1 MLRRLFSITMLAAL
15 LLWAVGCS
23 ENSTGTEDVTEN
35 LNLNDPTGG
44 YLATSES
51 PGFGDS
57 DLLAEANDNDEYDD
71 PMLSSLGADTLDE
84 CLDGRYH
91 FRVVWG
97 QLRYDSTV
105 TEVTDWTGSLTVSR
119 GAMIIRR
126 VIKFEPG
133 QDAILPRTDRTL
145 VEWESFTTVHHD
157 GLAVDIFIPPDTAI
171 SSEAVTVAF
180 ETGPYSRTFD
190 LSELTALDTVV
201 YLDDADSNA
210 VAFHAFRLDR
220 VPCPRGFLTGHWGY
234 NEDGE
239 GVFRGVWM
247 TRHGWISGFLRGHW
261 GVNDNG
267 QRVFFGKWIS
277 ANGRFEGFLRG
288 RWDRHPSHNAS
299 PNAVKHAGGW
309 FAGEILNADELVI
322 GTLKG
327 KYKSHPAFKK
337 GFFQGRWK
345 LACNDVEPARDDG
358 L

>member
-1 MLRRLFSITMLAAL
+1 MLRRLFTIIMLVAL
-15 LLWAVGCS
+15 LVWAVGCS
-23 ENSTGTEDVTEN
+23 ENSTGSEDLTEN
-35 LNLNDPTGG
+35 PNLNDPTGG
-44 YLATSES
+44 YLPTNES
-51 PGFGDS
+51 PGFGDP
-57 DLLAEANDNDEYDD
+57 DLLAEANDNGEYND
-71 PMLSSLGADTLDE
+71 PMLSALGADTLDDA
-84 CLDGRYH
+84 LDGRYH

-105 TEVTDWTGSLTVSR
+105 IDVTDWTGSLTVSR
-119 GAMIIRR
+119 GAMVIRR
-126 VIKFEPG
+126 LIKFETG
-133 QDAILPRTDRTL
+133 QDAIVPRTDRTL

-180 ETGPYSRTFD
+180 ETGPYSHTFD
-190 LSELTALDTVV
+190 LSELAALDTVV

-261 GVNDNG
+261 GVDDDG

-288 RWDRHPSHNAS
+288 RWDQHPSHNAN

-345 LACNDVEPARDDG
+345 LACNDIEPARDEG